1 MSRRRLP
8 APGSA
13 PLFATVSG
21 TTVATES
28 LVESAK
34 RWDAP
39 AARAAASQ
47 EPASKYHCPKC
58 GSELEAIAPSIEPP
72 WPYEGIELACPKCEG
87 PLKLI
92 DIVRGWYRRVS

>member
-1 MSRRRLP
+1 MSRRRSS
-8 APGSA
+8 APESA
-13 PLFATVSG
+13 PLFAKANAAAI
-21 TTVATES
+21 ATES

-39 AARAAASQ
+39 VTKVATSK
-47 EPASKYHCPKC
+47 EPASKYHCSKC

-87 PLKLI
+87 PLELV
-92 DIVRGWYRRVS
+92 DVVRGWYRRAS